1 MGEPNNAAEA
11 GKTPSFEEFKPMLR
25 PTGIINGIIKV
36 DVDKCTGC
44 ALCIENCALKCM
56 EMDEAKHPL
65 RFLFQ
70 LHRRLSEGGPVVR
83 PNLWSRRRVL

>member
-56 EMDEAKHPL
+56 EMDEAKHPKMKEDYL
-65 RFLFQ
+65 CASCSNCIAACPKEA
-70 LHRRLSEGGPVVR
+70 LSFAQT
-83 PNLWSRRRVL
+83 